1 MRLFWPKKRIL
12 FFVLFLSLVLL
23 VHLYLYFSLVRPHS
37 EQATRVEEQLKVEQE
52 TLQLL
57 LGSEAQQGAD
67 VELDYSLEQLQEKL
81 PSEPWQDYFFVL
93 LNEISESTSTEIR
106 SITVETRASADLS
119 GAIIAEMEE
128 SETESNEINEEADMS
143 EESNSADQ
151 QFAEELAVVEGLAS
165 FRLSLQLEAPN
176 YHSLISFV
184 EDLQQLERIVKV
196 DSFNFRETND
206 GEESQLTA
214 SLVVSTFYY
223 PEIAEIASDYE
234 PNINY
239 PNHSDKDD
247 PFR

>member
-12 FFVLFLSLVLL
+12 FLVLFFSLVLL

-37 EQATRVEEQLKVEQE
+37 EQAARIDEQLKVEQE

-57 LGSEAQQGAD
+57 VGREAQQDVD
-67 VELDYSLEQLQEKL
+67 VELEYNVEQLQEKL

-93 LNEISESTSTEIR
+93 LNGISENTSTEIR
-106 SITVETRASADLS
+106 SMTVETQASADLS

-128 SETESNEINEEADMS
+128 NETELNEINEEVDVNN
-143 EESNSADQ
+143 ESDSVNQ
-151 QFAEELAVVEGLAS
+151 QFDEELAVVEGLAS

-176 YHSLISFV
+176 YNSLISFV
-184 EDLQQLERIVKV
+184 EDLQQLDRIVKV

-223 PEIAEIASDYE
+223 PEMVEIASEYE

-239 PNHSDKDD
+239 SNRSEKED